1 MTGWRLVLMLIALL
15 VPGGSLLLMVWVAA
29 RAFKADREAM
39 LRRAQVRVAIA
50 PSVRGVRDRVR

>member
-1 MTGWRLVLMLIALL
+1 MVLMLIALL